1 MIVLFTDFGLA
12 GPYTGQL
19 NAVLQQTA
27 PGVPIISLF
36 ADLPAGEPK
45 PNHWYGPV
53 PSGPLNSRSNR
64 SRSSAVTGRSVIS
77 SDIGRLLI
85 LSATGLDPA

>member
-19 NAVLQQTA
+19 SAVLQQTA

-36 ADLPAGEPK
+36 ADLPAGRPK
-45 PNHWYGPV
+45 PAAY
-53 PSGPLNSRSNR
+53 
-64 SRSSAVTGRSVIS
+64 
-77 SDIGRLLI
+77 LL
-85 LSATGLDPA
+85 AAYAMWFPAGTVFV